1 MRAGA
6 AARRHEGTAAPQ
18 PRPAA
23 QLAFAP
29 AAARAQKGRM
39 TAPGTSAPPPDPGPA
54 SSAAAGGRAPAPES
68 RIGRAFATVG
78 LWTLASRVVGF
89 ARDVAVAAVLGASPV
104 AEAFL
109 VALALPNMF
118 RRFFA
123 EGAFNM
129 AFVPMFAKKL
139 EADAARGAGA
149 GAADAARRADPAL
162 AAGGDARV
170 FARDALSGLT
180 VILAAFT
187 ALAVI
192 FMPAL
197 VLAMAS
203 GFAGD
208 ERYDIAVEYGR
219 IAFPYILF
227 ISLAALLSG
236 VLNATGRF
244 AASAA
249 APILLNAF
257 FLAALVLA
265 PWLEVPAGDALAWA
279 IPVAGVAQLAVV
291 WWAAARAGY
300 DLTPRRPRMTP
311 ELRRLLVI
319 AAPAALAGGVVQV
332 NLLVGRQVAS
342 FFDGAIAW
350 LSYAD
355 RLYQLPLGVVGI
367 AIGVVLLPDLS
378 RRLRAG
384 DEAGSTDALSRAG
397 EFALTLALP
406 SAVALLVVP
415 MPIVSGLFERG
426 AFGPDDA
433 AATAA
438 AVAVYGLGLPAFV
451 LQKVWQPLYFARE
464 DTRTPLRYALVG
476 MAVNAALAVGLA
488 GVPGVG
494 YLGAAMATT
503 VSAWV
508 MYWLLRRGARR
519 LGAAAQPDARYR
531 RRAPRILAASIGMGA
546 VLWALNLALF
556 PLDAAGLRP
565 LGLALLVLGGALSYA
580 VLGQILGAFR
590 VSEIAAAL
598 RR

>member
-1 MRAGA
+1 MTTTPNPLPPTDPPTGPDAP
-6 AARRHEGTAAPQ
+6 TQAPQ
-18 PRPAA
+18 PPA
-23 QLAFAP
+23 
-29 AAARAQKGRM
+29 
-39 TAPGTSAPPPDPGPA
+39 
-54 SSAAAGGRAPAPES
+54 S

-78 LWTLASRVVGF
+78 LWTLASRVMGF
-89 ARDVAVAAVLGASPV
+89 ARDIAIAGVLGAGPV

-109 VALALPNMF
+109 VALSLPNMF

-139 EADAARGAGA
+139 EADAARGTGA
-149 GAADAARRADPAL
+149 GPAWDAAAEGAS
-162 AAGGDARV
+162 ARV
-170 FARDALSGLT
+170 FARDALSGLA
-180 VILAAFT
+180 VIVSLLT
-187 ALAVI
+187 ALGVI
-192 FMPAL
+192 FMPVL

-208 ERYDIAVEYGR
+208 ERYDIAVRYGR

-244 AASAA
+244 AVAA
-249 APILLNAF
+249 GAPVLLNAF
-257 FLAALVLA
+257 FLGALAIEPNIVLS
-265 PWLEVPAGDALAWA
+265 AGDALAWA
-279 IPVAGVAQLAVV
+279 IPLAGLAQLVVV
-291 WWAAARAGY
+291 WRAAARAGY
-300 DLTPRRPRMTP
+300 RLIPARPRMTP
-311 ELRRLLVI
+311 ELRRLLII

-342 FFDGAIAW
+342 FHEGAIAW

-378 RRLRAG
+378 RRLRGG
-384 DEAGSTDALSRAG
+384 DAAGSTNALSRAG

-406 SAVALLVVP
+406 SAVALLVIP
-415 MPIVSGLFERG
+415 LPIVSGLFERG

-438 AVAVYGLGLPAFV
+438 AVAIYGLGLPAFV

-464 DTRTPLRYALVG
+464 DTRTPLRFALVG
-476 MAVNAALAVGLA
+476 MAVNAVLAVGLSR
-488 GVPGVG
+488 VPGIG
-494 YLGAAMATT
+494 FLGAAIATT
-503 VSAWV
+503 VAAWV
-508 MYWLLRRGARR
+508 MYWLLRRGARG

-531 RRAPRILAASIGMGA
+531 SRAPRVLLAAGLMGV
-546 VLWALNLALF
+546 VLWVLNLALF
-556 PLDAAGLRP
+556 PLHATGLRP
-565 LGLALLVLGGALSYA
+565 VALAVLVLGGAASYA
-580 VLGQILGAFR
+580 AIGQLVGAFR
-590 VSEIAAAL
+590 LSEIRAAL